1 MADNP
6 FLEKVEPVEKEKE
19 ESIKE
24 TRSIMLVEDEE
35 DLRKVLNIML
45 KKLGYKV
52 IIAESPQDALRIIEE
67 ENLKPDCILTDLIM
81 PQMNGKELAERI
93 KLKLPDVKVLYMS
106 GYTDNVIVHHGI
118 LDKNVNFIQ
127 KPFLINEL
135 SQKLKQ
141 IFIG

>member
-1 MADNP
+1 M
-6 FLEKVEPVEKEKE
+6 EKVEPVEKEKE